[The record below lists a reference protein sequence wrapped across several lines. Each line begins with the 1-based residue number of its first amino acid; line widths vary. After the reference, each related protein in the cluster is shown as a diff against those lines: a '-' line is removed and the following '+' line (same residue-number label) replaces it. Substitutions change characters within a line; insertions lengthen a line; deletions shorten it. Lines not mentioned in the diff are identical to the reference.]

1 MAFAKRRKNR
11 IIMLVSLVLMII
23 LFGLLIVGGFS
34 IYNSQINKI
43 KVNYETQ
50 IEELKLQ
57 NYYDKRV
64 VLAPLHDI
72 MAGELITEDKF
83 MEMQIT
89 SSLSP
94 ESYMTK
100 EDIGKYAII
109 DIAANTPIMKVMLT
123 EEIIKDDL
131 REQEFNMILLPSNI
145 KKDQYI
151 DLRIGFSNGE
161 DYIVLSKKKVRDI
174 DLNTNTIWL
183 WMDEQDILTASSAIV
198 DAYLHKATKLYTVI
212 YVEPSIQKPALPT
225 YPVNQSVL
233 AIMQENP
240 NIVAEAQEA
249 LSLDTRQYLE
259 ERLAQLSAEDIANV
273 DQGIK
278 EEYTNRD
285 EKIMDDQ
292 NQSENE
298 LININTDA
306 TDGIIE
312 NTIEG
317 EDNEDANFFN

>member
-1 MAFAKRRKNR
+1 MAFAKRRKNK
-11 IIMLVSLVLMII
+11 IIMLVSLVLVII
-23 LFGLLIVGGFS
+23 LFGVLIVGGLS
-34 IYNSQINKI
+34 IYNNQVNKI
-43 KVNYETQ
+43 KENYETQ

-57 NYYDKRV
+57 NYYDKRT
-64 VLAPLHDI
+64 VLVPLYDI
-72 MAGELITEDKF
+72 MAGELLIEDKF
-83 MEMQIT
+83 MEIQIT

-109 DIAANTPIMKVMLT
+109 DIVANTPIMNVMLT

-161 DYIVLSKKKVRDI
+161 DYIVLSKKKVREI

-183 WMDEQDILTASSAIV
+183 WMDEQEILTASSAIV

-212 YVEPSIQKPALPT
+212 YVEPSIQKPALMT

-240 NIVAEAQEA
+240 NIVVEAQEA
-249 LSLDTRQYLE
+249 LSMDTRQYLE

-273 DQGIK
+273 DQGIN

-285 EKIMDDQ
+285 EKIMEDQ
-292 NQSENE
+292 DQSKNQ
-298 LININTDA
+298 INNTETTEESA
-306 TDGIIE
+306 IE

-317 EDNEDANFFN
+317 EDDEDANFFN